1 MVDSLLE
8 IEVAYSLLQEEQKGD
23 PIDANY
29 SKLKTDLQVL
39 SLTHTQCQVIAHWRD
54 GSAGVGQGG

>member
-8 IEVAYSLLQEEQKGD
+8 IEVAYSLLQEEQKGN

-29 SKLKTDLQVL
+29 HKLKTDLQVNL
-39 SLTHTQCQVIAHWRD
+39 SPLY
-54 GSAGVGQGG
+54 GSWSVVFVCRFCLMMERNS

>member
-8 IEVAYSLLQEEQKGD
+8 IEVAYSLLQEEQKGN

-29 SKLKTDLQVL
+29 QKLKTDLQVTL
-39 SLTHTQCQVIAHWRD
+39 SFTV
-54 GSAGVGQGG
+54 

>member
-8 IEVAYSLLQEEQKGD
+8 IEVAYSLLQEEQKGN

-29 SKLKTDLQVL
+29 HKLKTDLQVNL
-39 SLTHTQCQVIAHWRD
+39 SPLNSNQRLCIMC
-54 GSAGVGQGG
+54 AGFAS